1 MSSLFALLIAFFILL
16 LAISMKVVAKTS
28 DSRTVFKLSLAG
40 FLLLYVL
47 AALAISYLNPS
58 LPKANVES
66 FSRLLSPAQPVG
78 SDPVPGAPPQDVI
91 IRQ

>member
-16 LAISMKVVAKTS
+16 LAIGMKVVAKTS

-47 AALAISYLNPS
+47 AALAISYLNPA
-58 LPKANVES
+58 LPNANVDS
-66 FSRLLSPAQPVG
+66 FSRLLSPEPPVG
-78 SDPVPGAPPQDVI
+78 SDPVPSAPAQDVI